1 LPFLRLKTGSI
12 SEIEIFHQP
21 SAPNDGND
29 DLNPLVDS
37 GDVIGRQFESACQ
50 FPQLGCIL

>member
-1 LPFLRLKTGSI
+1 MVNSGQRVIWGFFINQAT
-12 SEIEIFHQP
+12 Q
-21 SAPNDGND
+21 NDGND